1 MDNPTY
7 TESEAR
13 RQMGDIA
20 RRSNSRCRALQVVNN
35 QGLKNIVPGFYTSN
49 NVLCN
54 SCQCIM
60 QRQDTCWL
68 LAVVN
73 LCIRV
78 PLLFRSLHKDL
89 QIMMQDMY
97 ICDGEGVNILGK
109 GYESTPQKPVLPSE
123 MLSDDFFRGLQVAGE
138 NSGANTLSFFY
149 SVLKFS
155 GFIREEGLFFLL
167 SRGETLKDDQC
178 VLIDCK
184 EKELPGE
191 QSVQQFLKVVLK
203 QCYTHTM
210 QAGLLSMENATTGSR
225 HAVSFTVCTNDSG
238 GKNLN
243 VCDWGNCNTL
253 MTMVQSTAITADIES
268 DYDFVYCDFPDC
280 CTTWLCPPEKK
291 LKFCKILMLKIRNLR
306 TH

>member
-1 MDNPTY
+1 MCAHCGLC
-7 TESEAR
+7 AR
-13 RQMGDIA
+13 PSCDA
-20 RRSNSRCRALQVVNN
+20 SH
-35 QGLKNIVPGFYTSN
+35 IVHRFVQTRFTS
-49 NVLCN
+49 L
-54 SCQCIM
+54 
-60 QRQDTCWL
+60 
-68 LAVVN
+68 
-73 LCIRV
+73 
-78 PLLFRSLHKDL
+78 
-89 QIMMQDMY
+89 
-97 ICDGEGVNILGK
+97 
-109 GYESTPQKPVLPSE
+109 
-123 MLSDDFFRGLQVAGE
+123 VAHI
-138 NSGANTLSFFY
+138 
-149 SVLKFS
+149 V
-155 GFIREEGLFFLL
+155 
-167 SRGETLKDDQC
+167 DDQC

-291 LKFCKILMLKIRNLR
+291 LKFCKILMLKTRNLM